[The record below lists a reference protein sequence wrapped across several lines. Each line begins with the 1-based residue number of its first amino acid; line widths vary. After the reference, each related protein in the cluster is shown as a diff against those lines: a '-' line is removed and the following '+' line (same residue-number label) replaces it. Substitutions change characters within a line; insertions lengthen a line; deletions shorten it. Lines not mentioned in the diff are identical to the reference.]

1 MKIIDEKGRLFGK
14 INIID
19 FLVILFLFCII
30 PVFYFGYRIFSI
42 KLEAPAITKLPT
54 VASIDCYCVAHNLT
68 PEIAEHISVGDKDY
82 DRKNNVVGE
91 ILAIGKPEEDS
102 YVLSLGG
109 GRTIF
114 YQDPT
119 RRQLLIK
126 ARLLGE
132 IKDSVFYYKEKEF
145 SIGSNVDLNIY
156 KDNKISCIVESV
168 EGSKDVLSREFK
180 SWAVSAT
187 HLDSVE
193 LNIDLKAIDP
203 DKVNT
208 ISLGDT
214 FIDDAGNKLG
224 EILNVGEPTTYS
236 YTVDLGGGNI
246 VSRHDPSRRQ
256 ILIKARLLG
265 EVKDNVF
272 YYQGEKVAVGSKISL
287 KTSKY
292 NISGIIKSEPKRTS
306 YLDSVELNIDLKAID
321 PDKVSSISLGD
332 TFLDDTGAKLGEI
345 LNVGEPTTYSYT
357 VDLGGGNVVSRQ
369 DPTRKQLLIKVR
381 LLGEVKDNVFYYQG
395 EKIGAGFNINLKTN
409 KYNIAG
415 IVKSE
420 PKPMLTQS
428 VLIRVKLKNLMP
440 EVIGSISVDDQEKD
454 KEGNSLMEVKSI
466 ISNIPS
472 EVMVQEG
479 GSIHITEHPRERD
492 VILLINALCIKEGKK
507 LILKDK
513 PVKIGGNIILSTDKY
528 DINGTII
535 SIEKVEK

>member
-1 MKIIDEKGRLFGK
+1 
-14 INIID
+14 
-19 FLVILFLFCII
+19 
-30 PVFYFGYRIFSI
+30 
-42 KLEAPAITKLPT
+42 
-54 VASIDCYCVAHNLT
+54 
-68 PEIAEHISVGDKDY
+68 
-82 DRKNNVVGE
+82 VGE

-246 VSRHDPSRRQ
+246 VSRQDPSRRQ
-256 ILIKARLLG
+256 ILIKA
-265 EVKDNVF
+265 
-272 YYQGEKVAVGSKISL
+272 
-287 KTSKY
+287 
-292 NISGIIKSEPKRTS
+292 
-306 YLDSVELNIDLKAID
+306 
-321 PDKVSSISLGD
+321 
-332 TFLDDTGAKLGEI
+332 
-345 LNVGEPTTYSYT
+345 
-357 VDLGGGNVVSRQ
+357 
-369 DPTRKQLLIKVR
+369 R